1 MAKLLESLLGAA
13 GRRIVKCNGTVNQFP
28 VNKAFHIIHCW
39 ILQLLLYLLIFF
51 FM

>member
-13 GRRIVKCNGTVNQFP
+13 GRRKVECNGTVNHFP
-28 VNKAFHIIHCW
+28 VNTAFHIIHCW
-39 ILQLLLYLLIFF
+39 IFQLLLYFLMFF